1 MKHTQAPWTL
11 SDQSRLSKSGISI
24 AYDIVGTVDDRWVG
38 SLFLGDH
45 PSHETETAKTAE
57 ADAALICAAPD
68 LLDVCRDALAAL
80 NTAPRFKVP
89 SRSTD
94 SYAIAARLE
103 KAIAK
108 AGLHLYHD
116 AR

>member
-1 MKHTQAPWTL
+1 M
-11 SDQSRLSKSGISI
+11 
-24 AYDIVGTVDDRWVG
+24 
-38 SLFLGDH
+38 
-45 PSHETETAKTAE
+45 TAKV
-57 ADAALICAAPD
+57 DKVLITE

-89 SRSTD
+89 SNGVSPVTDTD

-108 AGLHLYHD
+108 AQG
-116 AR
+116 RP